1 MGSLPLV
8 APGKLTY
15 MSQFITKAIR
25 KATDEQS
32 DEEIHR
38 VRSGSV
44 PSAGASVPVKL
55 ECDTFLACG

>member
-1 MGSLPLV
+1 M

-15 MSQFITKAIR
+15 VSQFIAKAIR

-44 PSAGASVPVKL
+44 PSAGASVPMKL
-55 ECDTFLACG
+55 ECDTFLAWG